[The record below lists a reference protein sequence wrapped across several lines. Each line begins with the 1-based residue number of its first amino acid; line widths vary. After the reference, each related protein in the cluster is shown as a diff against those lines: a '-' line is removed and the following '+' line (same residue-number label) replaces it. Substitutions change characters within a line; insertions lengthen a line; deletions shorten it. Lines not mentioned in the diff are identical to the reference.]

1 MAGASCTIHGMFI
14 RCTQTRNRTSGEPYT
29 TYRLVESSRIGNT
42 VKQTTL
48 LNLGSH
54 FDLPKLQWP
63 ALAKS
68 IDELLRGQS
77 PLFDATLSETG
88 QELAH
93 RYAAQLI
100 ALRPSAATLT
110 PAQAAQAESDEP
122 GRFQEVDLDS
132 LELVRPRS
140 VGVEHAAVSVM
151 RQYGL
156 EDKLAEL
163 GLNRPQIAAAIGNI
177 VGRMANPGSELATH
191 AWLQQRSA
199 LGELIGFDFES
210 MDLNRLYR
218 ASDALYKHRDA
229 LQEHL
234 FAQAQSILGFGQT
247 ITLYD
252 LTNTY
257 FEGIAAGVKKGK
269 RGH

>member
-1 MAGASCTIHGMFI
+1 MFI

-29 TYRLVESSRIGNT
+29 TYRLVESSRVGNT